1 MKVLVVFSQNK
12 TMKYLHIYFA
22 KVLAIFKSNL
32 TILFSVI
39 ITYLAPI
46 QPLLFAVGLMIFLDT
61 ISGVIRSI
69 KLQQT
74 ITSRKLSQ
82 IITKMLLYQGA
93 IISLFLVE
101 KLLLHE
107 FIGLFTS
114 ITYFLTKIGAVTL
127 VFIEAK
133 SINENVTQATGV
145 DVWETFK
152 LMLSRA
158 KYIKD
163 EMTALAATENKK
175 EDKA

>member
-1 MKVLVVFSQNK
+1 MI
-12 TMKYLHIYFA
+12 KYIVNILNQF
-22 KVLAIFKSNL
+22 VELFKHNT
-32 TILFSVI
+32 TILFAVI
-39 ITYLAPI
+39 SAFLAPI

-61 ISGVIRSI
+61 ITGVIRSM
-69 KLQQT
+69 KLDQT

-101 KLLLHE
+101 KLLLGE
-107 FIGLFTS
+107 FIALFTT
-114 ITYFLTKIGAVTL
+114 IKFFLTKIGAVTL

-133 SINENVTQATGV
+133 SINENIQQGTGV

-158 KYIKD
+158 KYVKD
-163 EMTALAATENKK
+163 EISSIAKK
-175 EDKA
+175 